1 MPSNNT
7 KRSAVRCHPM
17 TTRSTAAWRGTSSAS
32 ESGSSESSVPD
43 SSPDNSPARRS
54 DMPNPS
60 RKRRRGASESEET
73 EASSSVI
80 RPMKRLKVSK
90 GRASSPVDSEDAE
103 GSLPI
108 RRPMKK
114 LSISERRS
122 STDIDSDDDAG
133 ETPSLPELGDELD
146 GGNAAP
152 NTPLPTLHVRSDGF
166 WPTIRNDYLR
176 SLEDESIRV
185 DIPCVIC
192 GDECV
197 VDGQS
202 RWELRRPEGMGREIP
217 AILCCG
223 HIIGDECLE
232 KWRRTRRGQ
241 GEPPSCPICRMP
253 LQCSDCGDAMPG
265 WPLTRDI
272 PVGGTRTLQQG
283 GHRVTRCNGCEAEV
297 RLGEVMRLSHHA
309 EGGRPDVPRLLQDW
323 FDATRD
329 RAAAEVRAGRCGHVA
344 SEDVTDLV
352 LDGTFIAMRKR
363 LDDFEEEV
371 HGCVEETLDLIE
383 RDLDLRL
390 PWNHPVPLEEEE
402 EEEEDNDDWWLENV
416 YRWSPYNL

>member
-17 TTRSTAAWRGTSSAS
+17 STRSTAAWRETSSS
-32 ESGSSESSVPD
+32 SDSDSSENSVPD
-43 SSPDNSPARRS
+43 SSPNTSPARVS

-60 RKRRRGASESEET
+60 RKRRRGASGSEEP
-73 EASSSVI
+73 EASSSVT
-80 RPMKRLKVSK
+80 RPMKKLKVSG

-103 GSLPI
+103 GSLPV

-114 LSISERRS
+114 LRISKRHS
-122 STDIDSDDDAG
+122 PPTDIDSDDDAD
-133 ETPSLPELGDELD
+133 ETVSPSEPADELD
-146 GGNAAP
+146 GGDSAP
-152 NTPLPTLHVRSDGF
+152 NTPSPALHVRSDGF

-192 GDECV
+192 GDDCL
-197 VDGQS
+197 VDGHL
-202 RWELRRPEGMGREIP
+202 RWQLRRPEGVGREVP

-223 HIIGDECLE
+223 HMIGDECLE
-232 KWRRTRRGQ
+232 KWRRTRREE

-253 LQCSDCGDAMPG
+253 LQCSDCGVAMPG

-283 GHRVTRCNGCEAEV
+283 GHRVTRCNACEAEV
-297 RLGEVMRLSHHA
+297 ILGDGMRLSYYA
-309 EGGRPDVPRLLQDW
+309 EGARPDESLLLKAW
-323 FDATRD
+323 FDAVRN
-329 RAAAEVRAGRCGHVA
+329 RVAAEVRAGRHGHVA
-344 SEDVTDLV
+344 SVDVTDLV
-352 LDGTFIAMRKR
+352 LSETFEAMMRR
-363 LDDFEEEV
+363 LDDFEEGV
-371 HGCVEETLDLIE
+371 HGRVEETLDLME

-390 PWNHPVPLEEEE
+390 PWNHPVPSEDEEEE
-402 EEEEDNDDWWLENV
+402 EGDNDYDLWPGTV
-416 YRWSPYNL
+416 FRWSP